1 MKILVTGF
9 EPFAG
14 LPHNPSS
21 ALLEHLPERLGEAR
35 LVRATLPVDTHRAPE
50 ALRGLYHR
58 HQPAI
63 ALHLGLAAGR
73 ALLSLERLAVNLL
86 DFEIADNGG
95 HRLQDTP
102 ILPGSPLALHTR
114 LPLRAIQA
122 RWAEAGIPGVVSN
135 SAGLYL
141 CNQVMYLALATLPPE
156 VPAGFIHLPPD
167 ETLALHKPQAF
178 VPLQTQAQA
187 IRLAL
192 QVTLE
197 RKTRP
202 ARSPDTPPSG
212 SGPVPDG
219 LEQLQK
225 AVRNMPE
232 SAVAAQS
239 AKVEPA

>member
-14 LPHNPSS
+14 WPHNPSS
-21 ALLEHLPERLGEAR
+21 TLLEHLPEHLGQAQ
-35 LVRATLPVDTHRAPE
+35 LVRATLPVDTRRAPE
-50 ALRGLYHR
+50 ALSELYRRHR
-58 HQPAI
+58 PGVV
-63 ALHLGLAAGR
+63 LHLGLAAGR
-73 ALLSLERLAVNLL
+73 VLLSLERLAVNLL

-114 LPLRAIQA
+114 LPIRAIQA

-178 VPLQTQAQA
+178 VPLKTQAQA
-187 IRLAL
+187 IHLAL
-192 QVTLE
+192 QVTLAH
-197 RKTRP
+197 RP
-202 ARSPDTPPSG
+202 LSVEQSTHSPVGEIHP
-212 SGPVPDG
+212 
-219 LEQLQK
+219 
-225 AVRNMPE
+225 
-232 SAVAAQS
+232 
-239 AKVEPA
+239 